1 MRLSYGPG
9 IREAI
14 AAGRAVVALESTV
27 IAHGLPRPTN
37 LETARLLEDDIRAG
51 GAIPATIAIADGT
64 AVIGADDRL
73 LERLATEPDVRKVS
87 TRDLAPLLARG
98 RTGGLGATTVATT
111 VEIAAAAGIAVFATG
126 GIGGV
131 HRGAERTLDI
141 SADLGALARHP
152 VCVVCAGAKLI
163 LDLPKT
169 LEVLET
175 LGVPVIG
182 FGTDELP
189 AFYAR
194 SSGLA
199 LAHRVED
206 AIGAARIARAQLE
219 RGAGLLVTVPI
230 PPDAALDA
238 AEMER
243 EVASALAAAA
253 QAGVEGAALTPFL
266 LARMSDT
273 TSGRTLAANVALLRN
288 NARVASAIAQRLAAL
303 A

>member
-9 IREAI
+9 IKEAI

-27 IAHGLPRPTN
+27 IAHGLPHPTN
-37 LETARLLEDDIRAG
+37 LETARLLEDDIRNS

-64 AVIGADDRL
+64 AIIGADDEL
-73 LERLATEPDVRKVS
+73 LQRLATEPDVRKVS

-98 RTGGLGATTVATT
+98 RSGGLGATTVATT

-131 HRGAERTLDI
+131 HRGAERTFDV

-169 LEVLET
+169 LELLET
-175 LGVPVIG
+175 LGVPVVG

-194 SSGLA
+194 SSGLV
-199 LAHRVED
+199 LPYRVED
-206 AIGAARIARAQLE
+206 AMGAARIAQVQLQ

-238 AEMER
+238 AVMER

-253 QAGVEGAALTPFL
+253 QAGVDGAALTPFL
-266 LARMSDT
+266 LTRMSDT

-288 NARVASAIAQRLAAL
+288 NARVASAIAQRLASL

>member
-1 MRLSYGPG
+1 VKLSFGPG
-9 IREAI
+9 VREAI
-14 AAGRAVVALESTV
+14 AARRPVVALESTV
-27 IAHGLPRPTN
+27 IAHGLPRPAN
-37 LETARLLEDDIRAG
+37 LETAHRLEADVRAA
-51 GAIPATIAIADGT
+51 GAVPATIAIADGM
-64 AVIGADDRL
+64 VVVGADDTL
-73 LERLATEPDVRKVS
+73 LERLATESDVHKVS

-98 RTGGLGATTVATT
+98 RSGGLGATTVATT
-111 VEIAAAAGIAVFATG
+111 VEIAAAAGIHVFATG

-163 LDLPKT
+163 LDLAKT

-194 SSGLA
+194 SSGLP
-199 LAHRVED
+199 LAHRVDD
-206 AIGAARIARAQLE
+206 AIAAARIVRAQLE
-219 RGAGLLVTVPI
+219 RGAGVLVAVPI
-230 PPDAALDA
+230 PAEAALDRA
-238 AEMER
+238 DMER
-243 EVASALAAAA
+243 EVDAALAAAER
-253 QAGVEGAALTPFL
+253 AGMRGAALTPFL
-266 LARMSDT
+266 LGRMSDT

-288 NARVASAIAQRLAAL
+288 NARVAGAIAQRLAAIV
-303 A
+303 

>member
-1 MRLSYGPG
+1 VKLTFGPG
-9 IREAI
+9 VREAI
-14 AAGRAVVALESTV
+14 AARRPVVALESTV
-27 IAHGLPRPTN
+27 IAHGLPRPMN
-37 LETARLLEDDIRAG
+37 LETAHLLEADIRGAG
-51 GAIPATIAIADGT
+51 VVPATIAIADGA
-64 AVIGADDRL
+64 AVVGADEAL
-73 LERLATEPDVRKVS
+73 LVRLATEPDVRKVS

-98 RTGGLGATTVATT
+98 RAGGLGATTVATT
-111 VEIAAAAGIAVFATG
+111 VEIAAVAGIAIFATG

-131 HRGAERTLDI
+131 HRGAERTLDV

-194 SSGLA
+194 SSGLP
-199 LAHRVED
+199 LAHRVDD
-206 AIGAARIARAQLE
+206 AIAAARIVRAQLE
-219 RGAGLLVTVPI
+219 RGAGMLVTVPI
-230 PPDAALDA
+230 PAEAALDRL
-238 AEMER
+238 EMER
-243 EVASALAAAA
+243 EVDAALAAAERA
-253 QAGVEGAALTPFL
+253 EVSGAALTPFL
-266 LARMSDT
+266 LRRMSDT
-273 TSGRTLAANVALLRN
+273 TSGRTLSANVALLRN
-288 NARVASAIAQRLAAL
+288 NVRVAVAIAQRLAAI

>member
-1 MRLSYGPG
+1 MKLSFGPG
-9 IREAI
+9 VREAI
-14 AAGRAVVALESTV
+14 AARRPVVALESTV
-27 IAHGLPRPTN
+27 IAHGLPRPAN
-37 LETARLLEDDIRAG
+37 LETAHRLEADVRAA
-51 GAIPATIAIADGT
+51 GAVPATIAIADGM
-64 AVIGADDRL
+64 VVVGADDTL
-73 LERLATEPDVRKVS
+73 LERLATESDVHKVS

-98 RTGGLGATTVATT
+98 RSGGLGATTVATT
-111 VEIAAAAGIAVFATG
+111 VEIAAAAGIHVFATG

-163 LDLPKT
+163 LDLAKT

-194 SSGLA
+194 SSGLP
-199 LAHRVED
+199 LAHRVDD
-206 AIGAARIARAQLE
+206 AIAAARIVRAQLE
-219 RGAGLLVTVPI
+219 RGAGVLVAVPI
-230 PPDAALDA
+230 PAEAALDRA
-238 AEMER
+238 DMER
-243 EVASALAAAA
+243 EVDAALAAAER
-253 QAGVEGAALTPFL
+253 AGMRGAALTPFL
-266 LARMSDT
+266 LGRMSDT

-288 NARVASAIAQRLAAL
+288 NARVAGAIAQRLAAIV
-303 A
+303 

>member
-1 MRLSYGPG
+1 MKLTFGPG
-9 IREAI
+9 VREAI
-14 AAGRAVVALESTV
+14 AARRPVVALESTV

-37 LETARLLEDDIRAG
+37 LETARLLEADIRGAG
-51 GAIPATIAIADGT
+51 AVPATIAIADGAT
-64 AVIGADDRL
+64 VVGADDAL
-73 LERLATEPDVRKVS
+73 LERLARELGVRKVS

-98 RTGGLGATTVATT
+98 RSGGLGATTVATT

-131 HRGAERTLDI
+131 HRGAERTFDI

-194 SSGLA
+194 SSGLRLAYRVDDAMAAA
-199 LAHRVED
+199 LIV
-206 AIGAARIARAQLE
+206 RAQLE
-219 RGAGLLVTVPI
+219 RGAGVLVVVPI
-230 PPDAALDA
+230 PAPDELDR
-238 AEMER
+238 AEMEH
-243 EVASALAAAA
+243 EVDAALAAA
-253 QAGVEGAALTPFL
+253 QRAGVSGAALTPFL
-266 LARMSDT
+266 LSRMSDT

-288 NARVASAIAQRLAAL
+288 NARVAAAIAQRLAAMP
-303 A
+303 

>member
-1 MRLSYGPG
+1 MKLTFGPG
-9 IREAI
+9 VREAI
-14 AAGRAVVALESTV
+14 AARRPVVALESTV
-27 IAHGLPRPTN
+27 IAHGLPRPMN
-37 LETARLLEDDIRAG
+37 LETAHLLEADIRGAG
-51 GAIPATIAIADGT
+51 VVPATIAIADGA
-64 AVIGADDRL
+64 AVVGADEAL
-73 LERLATEPDVRKVS
+73 LVRLATEPDVRKVS

-98 RTGGLGATTVATT
+98 RAGGLGATTVATT
-111 VEIAAAAGIAVFATG
+111 VEIAAVAGIAIFATG

-131 HRGAERTLDI
+131 HRGAERTLDV

-194 SSGLA
+194 SSGLP
-199 LAHRVED
+199 LAHRVDD
-206 AIGAARIARAQLE
+206 AIAAARIVRAQLE
-219 RGAGLLVTVPI
+219 RGAGMLVTVPI
-230 PPDAALDA
+230 PAEAALDRL
-238 AEMER
+238 EMER
-243 EVASALAAAA
+243 EVDAALAAAERA
-253 QAGVEGAALTPFL
+253 EVSGAALTPFL
-266 LARMSDT
+266 LRRMSDT
-273 TSGRTLAANVALLRN
+273 TSGRTLSANVALLRN
-288 NARVASAIAQRLAAL
+288 NVRVAVAIAQRLAAI

>member
-1 MRLSYGPG
+1 VKLIFGPG
-9 IREAI
+9 VREAI
-14 AAGRAVVALESTV
+14 AARRPVVALESTV

-37 LETARLLEDDIRAG
+37 LETARLLEADIREAG
-51 GAIPATIAIADGT
+51 AMPATIAIADGA
-64 AVIGADDRL
+64 AVVGADDAL
-73 LERLATEPDVRKVS
+73 LERLANEPDVRKVS

-98 RTGGLGATTVATT
+98 RAGGLGATTVAAT

-131 HRGAERTLDI
+131 HRGAERTLDV
-141 SADLGALARHP
+141 SADLGALARRP

-175 LGVPVIG
+175 LGVPIIG

-189 AFYAR
+189 AFYVR
-194 SSGLA
+194 SSGLP
-199 LAHRVED
+199 LVYRVDD
-206 AIGAARIARAQLE
+206 AMAAAQIVRAQLE
-219 RGAGLLVTVPI
+219 RGAGVLVTVPI
-230 PPDAALDA
+230 PTEAALDR

-243 EVASALAAAA
+243 EVDAALAAAERA
-253 QAGVEGAALTPFL
+253 EVSGAALTPFL
-266 LARMSDT
+266 LGRMSDT

-288 NARVASAIAQRLAAL
+288 NARVAAAIAQRLADIA
-303 A
+303 

>member
-1 MRLSYGPG
+1 VRLSYGPG

-14 AAGRAVVALESTV
+14 AAGRAIVALESTV

-37 LETARLLEDDIRAG
+37 LETARLLESDIRAA

-64 AVIGADDRL
+64 AVIGADDGL
-73 LERLATEPDVRKVS
+73 LERLATDPDVRKVS

-98 RTGGLGATTVATT
+98 RSGGLGGTTVATT

-131 HRGAERTLDI
+131 HRGAERTFDV

-152 VCVVCAGAKLI
+152 VCVICAGAKLI

-169 LEVLET
+169 LELLET

-194 SSGLA
+194 TSGLA

-206 AIGAARIARAQLE
+206 AMGAARIARAQLE

-230 PPDAALDA
+230 PVDDALDA

-273 TSGRTLAANVALLRN
+273 TSGRTLAANVSLLRN

>member
-1 MRLSYGPG
+1 MKLTFGPG
-9 IREAI
+9 VREAI
-14 AAGRAVVALESTV
+14 AARRPVVALESTV

-37 LETARLLEDDIRAG
+37 LETARLLEADIRGAG
-51 GAIPATIAIADGT
+51 ALPATIAIADGAT
-64 AVIGADDRL
+64 VVGADDVL
-73 LERLATEPDVRKVS
+73 LERLARELGVRKVS

-98 RTGGLGATTVATT
+98 RSGGLGATTVATT

-131 HRGAERTLDI
+131 HRGAERTFDI

-194 SSGLA
+194 SSGLRLAYRVDDAMAAA
-199 LAHRVED
+199 LIV
-206 AIGAARIARAQLE
+206 RAQLE
-219 RGAGLLVTVPI
+219 RGAGVLVVVPI
-230 PPDAALDA
+230 PAPDELDR
-238 AEMER
+238 AEMEH
-243 EVASALAAAA
+243 EVDAALAAA
-253 QAGVEGAALTPFL
+253 QRAGVSGAALTPFL
-266 LARMSDT
+266 LSRMSDT

-288 NARVASAIAQRLAAL
+288 NARVAAAIAQRLAAMP
-303 A
+303 

>member
-1 MRLSYGPG
+1 VKLTFGPG
-9 IREAI
+9 VREAI
-14 AAGRAVVALESTV
+14 AARRPVVALESTV

-37 LETARLLEDDIRAG
+37 LETARLLEADIRGAG
-51 GAIPATIAIADGT
+51 AVPATIAIADGAT
-64 AVIGADDRL
+64 VVGADDAL
-73 LERLATEPDVRKVS
+73 LERLARELGVRKVS

-98 RTGGLGATTVATT
+98 RSGGLGATTVATT

-131 HRGAERTLDI
+131 HRGAERTFDI

-194 SSGLA
+194 SSGLRLAYRVDDAMAAA
-199 LAHRVED
+199 LIV
-206 AIGAARIARAQLE
+206 RAQLE
-219 RGAGLLVTVPI
+219 RGAGVLVVVPI
-230 PPDAALDA
+230 PAPDELDR
-238 AEMER
+238 AEMEH
-243 EVASALAAAA
+243 EVDAALAAA
-253 QAGVEGAALTPFL
+253 QRAGVSGAALTPFL
-266 LARMSDT
+266 LSRMSDT

-288 NARVASAIAQRLAAL
+288 NARVAAAIAQRLAAMP
-303 A
+303 

>member
-1 MRLSYGPG
+1 VKLSFGPG
-9 IREAI
+9 VREAI
-14 AAGRAVVALESTV
+14 AARRPVVALESTV
-27 IAHGLPRPTN
+27 IAHGLPRPAN
-37 LETARLLEDDIRAG
+37 LETARRLEADIRAA
-51 GAIPATIAIADGT
+51 GAVPATIAIADGM
-64 AVIGADDRL
+64 VVVGADDTL
-73 LERLATEPDVRKVS
+73 LERLATESDVHKVS

-98 RTGGLGATTVATT
+98 RSGGLGATTVATT
-111 VEIAAAAGIAVFATG
+111 VEIAAAAGIHVFATG

-163 LDLPKT
+163 LDLAKT

-194 SSGLA
+194 SSGLP
-199 LAHRVED
+199 LAHRVDD
-206 AIGAARIARAQLE
+206 AIAAARIVRAQLE
-219 RGAGLLVTVPI
+219 RGAGVLVAVPI
-230 PPDAALDA
+230 PAEAALDRA
-238 AEMER
+238 DMER
-243 EVASALAAAA
+243 EVDAALAAAER
-253 QAGVEGAALTPFL
+253 AGMRGAALTPFL
-266 LARMSDT
+266 LGRMSDT

-288 NARVASAIAQRLAAL
+288 NARVAGAIAQRLAAIV
-303 A
+303 

>member
-1 MRLSYGPG
+1 MKLRFGPG
-9 IREAI
+9 VREAL
-14 AAGRAVVALESTV
+14 AARRPVVALESTV
-27 IAHGLPRPTN
+27 IAHGLPHPTN
-37 LETARLLEDDIRAG
+37 LETARLLEAEIREAG
-51 GAIPATIAIADGT
+51 ATPATIAIADGT
-64 AVIGADDRL
+64 VVVGAEDAL
-73 LERLATEPDVRKVS
+73 LERLATEPRVLKVS

-98 RTGGLGATTVATT
+98 RSGGLGATTAATT
-111 VEIAAAAGIAVFATG
+111 VEVAAAAGIAIFATG

-182 FGTDELP
+182 FATSELP

-194 SSGLA
+194 SSGLP
-199 LAHRVED
+199 LAHRVDD
-206 AIGAARIARAQLE
+206 AIAAARVVQAQLA

-230 PPDAALDA
+230 PAEAALDRQTLEREIAAALDA
-238 AEMER
+238 AER
-243 EVASALAAAA
+243 AAVT
-253 QAGVEGAALTPFL
+253 GSSLTPFL
-266 LARMSDT
+266 LNRMSDT
-273 TSGRTLAANVALLRN
+273 TSGRTLAANIVLLRN
-288 NARVASAIAQRLAAL
+288 NARVAAAIARRLSDIA
-303 A
+303 

>member
-1 MRLSYGPG
+1 MKLTFGPG
-9 IREAI
+9 VREAI
-14 AAGRAVVALESTV
+14 AARRPVVALESTV

-37 LETARLLEDDIRAG
+37 LETARLLEADIRGAG
-51 GAIPATIAIADGT
+51 ALPATIAIADGAT
-64 AVIGADDRL
+64 VVGADDVL
-73 LERLATEPDVRKVS
+73 LERLARELGVRKVS
-87 TRDLAPLLARG
+87 TRDLAPLLASG
-98 RTGGLGATTVATT
+98 RSGGLGATTVATT

-131 HRGAERTLDI
+131 HRGAERTFDI

-194 SSGLA
+194 SSGLRLAYRVDDAMAAA
-199 LAHRVED
+199 LIV
-206 AIGAARIARAQLE
+206 RAQLE
-219 RGAGLLVTVPI
+219 RGAGVLVVVPI
-230 PPDAALDA
+230 PAPDELDR
-238 AEMER
+238 AEMEH
-243 EVASALAAAA
+243 EVDAALAAA
-253 QAGVEGAALTPFL
+253 QRAGVSGAALTPFL
-266 LARMSDT
+266 LSRMSDT

-288 NARVASAIAQRLAAL
+288 NARVAAAIAQRLAAMP
-303 A
+303 